1 MAPDS
6 AVIEF
11 LDAGVV
17 ECPACAGEVQ
27 MVARV
32 INRDSGGMPTIDQA
46 RIGRCGNCGAQLDWP
61 LAPNGLE

>member
-1 MAPDS
+1 MASDE

-17 ECPACAGEVQ
+17 ECPACGCGVQ

-46 RIGRCGNCGAQLDWP
+46 RHGRCGDCGAQLEWP